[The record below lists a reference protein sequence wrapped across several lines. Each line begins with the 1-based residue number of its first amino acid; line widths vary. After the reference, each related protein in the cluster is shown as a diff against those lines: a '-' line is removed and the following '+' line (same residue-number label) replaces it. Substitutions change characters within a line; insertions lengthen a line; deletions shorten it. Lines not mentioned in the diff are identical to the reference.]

1 MARRSGHPGDAV
13 RSTNQD
19 RTRSGGSTSRGA
31 GQTGRFGAADNKDQP
46 GAYPPSPVPR
56 PSAGLLPRR
65 RPHRPPQVTSD
76 GIIGA
81 SPLCRPPGSRPP
93 RHRALATDPRQAARR
108 SGDRPAR
115 PPKTHPHSCPP
126 SRWPPQAHRRPGYG
140 TRTSRPRRPSSE
152 VGHRQA
158 DAGRSSLRPP
168 AHIGPPQPQ
177 RADPN
182 AGRAVRTRECFG
194 ERSRWSARTTPAQ
207 TLGRRVRVQ
216 GASYRSTLSND
227 RWPSRAVGPDAGTVA
242 LPDGYTVAGG
252 APLRPTVPDRTL
264 RHLRPV
270 PQPTTSGTDRAGGQ
284 A

>member
-1 MARRSGHPGDAV
+1 MPCAPPTKTGHVPAA
-13 RSTNQD
+13 
-19 RTRSGGSTSRGA
+19 GGSTSRGA

-46 GAYPPSPVPR
+46 GAYPPSPVPVQAPACCHGR
-56 PSAGLLPRR
+56 VHTGRHKLP
-65 RPHRPPQVTSD
+65 PTGSSEHP
-76 GIIGA
+76 
-81 SPLCRPPGSRPP
+81 PLCRPPGSRPP
-93 RHRALATDPRQAARR
+93 RHRALATDPRRAARR

-115 PPKTHPHSCPP
+115 PPKTHPQSCPP

-158 DAGRSSLRPP
+158 DAGRSSLRPRP
-168 AHIGPPQPQ
+168 VIGLPQPQ

-182 AGRAVRTRECFG
+182 AGRAARTRECFG

-207 TLGRRVRVQ
+207 ILGRRVRVQ
-216 GASYRSTLSND
+216 EASYRSTLSND
-227 RWPSRAVGPDAGTVA
+227 RRPSRAVGPDAGTVA